1 MDQEKETQ
9 TKYLGKRER
18 NNDINR
24 NGPVMKCRL
33 QTFVNDQIE
42 IIKFN
47 NYCKQLIKNIYSIS
61 TYYYISNTF
70 LIYFGKDKENKNILI
85 IFSKNM
91 EWLTYALKF
100 VLEVVANKY
109 DYKLIR
115 IFAKQNYSDNTLE
128 YFERFN
134 NTIRDT
140 NFADKE
146 IELSYY

>member
-47 NYCKQLIKNIYSIS
+47 NYCKQLIKNIYSIT

-91 EWLTYALKF
+91 E
-100 VLEVVANKY
+100 
-109 DYKLIR
+109 
-115 IFAKQNYSDNTLE
+115 
-128 YFERFN
+128 
-134 NTIRDT
+134 
-140 NFADKE
+140 
-146 IELSYY
+146 

>member
-1 MDQEKETQ
+1 M
-9 TKYLGKRER
+9 
-18 NNDINR
+18 
-24 NGPVMKCRL
+24 
-33 QTFVNDQIE
+33 
-42 IIKFN
+42 
-47 NYCKQLIKNIYSIS
+47 
-61 TYYYISNTF
+61 
-70 LIYFGKDKENKNILI
+70 
-85 IFSKNM
+85 
-91 EWLTYALKF
+91 TYALKY